1 MKKKNKETKYIGVV
15 LSRTYN
21 YEVSEL
27 DGSNLQEK
35 ISDAEEKAF
44 LDFKEELVYSRLNID
59 RYNFSVKIK
68 K

>member
-1 MKKKNKETKYIGVV
+1 MKKKNKVTKYIGVV

-27 DGSNLQEK
+27 EGSNLQEK

-44 LDFKEELVYSRLNID
+44 LDFKEELLYSRLNID

>member
-44 LDFKEELVYSRLNID
+44 LDFKEELLYSRLNID